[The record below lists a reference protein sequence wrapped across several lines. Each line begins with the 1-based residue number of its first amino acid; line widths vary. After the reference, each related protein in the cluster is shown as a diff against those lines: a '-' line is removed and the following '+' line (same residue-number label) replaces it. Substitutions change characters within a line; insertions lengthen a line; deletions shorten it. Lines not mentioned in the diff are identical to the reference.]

1 MPKSPLGYTYH
12 FDDDGD
18 DDDITTKMIQLH
30 NYRLQLIK
38 ITAFNTP
45 PCIDNHEK

>member
-1 MPKSPLGYTYH
+1 
-12 FDDDGD
+12 
-18 DDDITTKMIQLH
+18 MIQLH

-45 PCIDNHEK
+45 PCIDNHEKWHNLSNV